1 MLIVSDLINNKT
13 QIVESLKKRNKDFSK
28 EIDLVIDFDKK
39 RRTTQSELDQIL
51 SQQNQLSKRIGE
63 YYKSGDQS
71 SGNELKKQVEAL
83 KPKVKKLEKN
93 LNEIKSELLNS
104 FMTDLSS
111 RYIKAANESLSVIIL
126 SLSLRGVPGLS
137 PVLFLSLEEIRETFP
152 LILIATA
159 TFDDPNRKFK
169 NINNTRA
176 VFILIPLQKVFQG
189 L

>member
-83 KPKVKKLEKN
+83 KPEVKKLEKN
-93 LNEIKSELLNS
+93 LNEIKSELFNSLNN
-104 FMTDLSS
+104 
-111 RYIKAANESLSVIIL
+111 IPNVPHHSVKE
-126 SLSLRGVPGLS
+126 GKG
-137 PVLFLSLEEIRETFP
+137 EEDNEIRYSC
-152 LILIATA
+152 I
-159 TFDDPNRKFK
+159 
-169 NINNTRA
+169 
-176 VFILIPLQKVFQG
+176 
-189 L
+189 